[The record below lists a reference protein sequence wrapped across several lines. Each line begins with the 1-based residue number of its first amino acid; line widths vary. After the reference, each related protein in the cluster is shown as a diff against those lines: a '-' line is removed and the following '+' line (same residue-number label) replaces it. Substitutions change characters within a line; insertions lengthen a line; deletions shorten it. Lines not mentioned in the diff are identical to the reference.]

1 MIMQVNN
8 TLHSIQSPTPQMQAA
23 DKLEQAF
30 LEEMLKYC
38 GPAARQGE
46 FSGGAGEDQFNSF
59 LTREYSA
66 RLADRL
72 DLGFAAAMTKGP
84 QA

>member
-1 MIMQVNN
+1 MQVNN
-8 TLHSIQSPTPQMQAA
+8 ILPTSNTVSEKGMTANR
-23 DKLEQAF
+23 LEQAF

-46 FSGGAGEDQFNSF
+46 FGGGAGEDQFNSF
-59 LTREYSA
+59 LTREYAA
-66 RLADRL
+66 RLSGRL
-72 DLGFAAAMTKGP
+72 NLGLDAALGQGG

>member
-1 MIMQVNN
+1 MQVNN
-8 TLHSIQSPTPQMQAA
+8 ALHSTVPIAPMQVA

-46 FSGGAGEDQFNSF
+46 FGGGAGEDQFNSF

-66 RLADRL
+66 RLAQRL
-72 DLGFAAAMTKGP
+72 DLGFADVLAKGAA
-84 QA
+84 A

>member
-1 MIMQVNN
+1 MQVNN
-8 TLHSIQSPTPQMQAA
+8 MLHSIAQPSAPKVA

-46 FSGGAGEDQFNSF
+46 FSGGVGEDQFNSF
-59 LTREYSA
+59 LIREYSA
-66 RLADRL
+66 RLSERL
-72 DLGFAAAMTKGP
+72 DLGFAAAMTGG
-84 QA
+84 ASA

>member
-1 MIMQVNN
+1 MQVNN
-8 TLHSIQSPTPQMQAA
+8 MLQSSGSPSAPGKVA

-46 FSGGAGEDQFNSF
+46 FGGGAGEGQFNSF

-66 RLADRL
+66 QLAQRL
-72 DLGFAAAMTKGP
+72 DLGFAAAVSEG
-84 QA
+84 ARA

>member
-1 MIMQVNN
+1 MQIDQ
-8 TLHSIQSPTPQMQAA
+8 LSHIGPSPSPKAQIAE
-23 DKLEQAF
+23 KLEQAF

-46 FSGGAGEDQFNSF
+46 FGGGAGEDQFNSF

-72 DLGFAAAMTKGP
+72 DLGFVAAMSMRG